1 MALKDA
7 LQKIAYAIVKN
18 IGLYFALFVAVWLIG
33 WTANAL
39 YKTGFDLGKLE
50 ELGKY
55 ILGKYITDS
64 GLNTQMFG
72 KGEKI
77 VEQK

>member
-1 MALKDA
+1 MQELLKRIGKAL
-7 LQKIAYAIVKN
+7 LSN
-18 IGLYFALFVAVWLIG
+18 IGLYFGLFVAVWLIG

-39 YKTGFDLGKLE
+39 YKTSFDLGRLE

-64 GLNTQMFG
+64 GLNTSFMTNRPKEG
-72 KGEKI
+72 ING
-77 VEQK
+77 